1 MANEDIR
8 RRRGCR
14 NVSPLVALLVLFLTS
29 SSRRRGGC
37 VAFRAV
43 DVVPRLTSLSS
54 HRHKHDYDIVTQQG
68 DKNHI
73 DFIGDI
79 VRSTVLAASLAAT
92 SLSIALPSFATD
104 IPTTSTSSFAAA
116 GVSPHGAP
124 PAYDE
129 TWNLVRKFALDR
141 SYNGQNWD
149 EAYA

>member
-14 NVSPLVALLVLFLTS
+14 INVSPLVALLLLFLTS
-29 SSRRRGGC
+29 SSKKNGGGC

-43 DVVPRLTSLSS
+43 DVVPRLSSLSS
-54 HRHKHDYDIVTQQG
+54 HKHDYDIVTQQG